1 MHLCKRLSFIAVSA
15 SLIGLFP
22 TTIFGQ
28 QIVQR
33 GPLGRPAQ
41 VLDETQQW
49 STPLLVSSDHDVE
62 IYLPDVSSPEWLR
75 RNYTNFENKGQYV
88 LSMFTFYRTTKA
100 CRANQIGWGYSDA
113 AHLDACN
120 DISYRLRQ
128 ITVDSHQKTVTLI
141 MAGMIDQDGQLDPAS
156 VQTQTVTRR
165 WADLDANTQE
175 ALKKATGLV
184 SDQMSVYDRKMQGIH

>member
-1 MHLCKRLSFIAVSA
+1 MYLGKRFSLIAVSTL
-15 SLIGLFP
+15 LIGLFP

-75 RNYTNFENKGQYV
+75 RNYADFENKGQYV
-88 LSMFTFYRTTKA
+88 LSMFTFYRTPKA
-100 CRANQIGWGYSDA
+100 CRANQIGWGFSDS
-113 AHLDACN
+113 AHLDAC
-120 DISYRLRQ
+120 DQISYRLRQ
-128 ITVDSHQKTVTLI
+128 ITVDTNQKTVTLI
-141 MAGMIDQDGQLDPAS
+141 MAGMIDQDGQLDPES
-156 VQTQTVTRR
+156 LQTHAATRR
-165 WADLDANTQE
+165 WADLDANSQE
-175 ALKKATGLV
+175 ALKKATSLITV
-184 SDQMSVYDRKMQGIH
+184 QMGIYDRKMQGVH